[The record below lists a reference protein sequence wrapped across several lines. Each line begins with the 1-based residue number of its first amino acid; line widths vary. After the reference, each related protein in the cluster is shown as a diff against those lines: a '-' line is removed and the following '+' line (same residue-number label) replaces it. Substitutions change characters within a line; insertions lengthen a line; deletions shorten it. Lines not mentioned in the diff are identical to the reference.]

1 MNSRTFIIA
10 SVVIG
15 LAGVVLGFAFL
26 QKSGRQKIV
35 QRQKELEDRV
45 EKVTEPMTSSIRNFN
60 PVIPPRPKQRSG
72 QREPVG
78 VEEKPERQ
86 GAPKAVVA
94 SLTIFAGDPP
104 PAKAPQ
110 REPKGDYAPA
120 FRLVKCQLVNTV
132 DSSNITTPII
142 GLVTDDLW
150 WNGKII
156 IRADSEVH
164 GVANVD
170 RVRERVASN
179 GEFTFVLNEPDG
191 TGREL
196 VVHGMVL
203 DMEKDDN
210 LDSYG
215 ITDGS
220 AGLRGD
226 VIRTA
231 NSDLIKLYAASL
243 ISGIAGAFSSG
254 ANGVLGNRVYTN
266 NSSLGMSA
274 LQGAVIN
281 PAVGGTQS
289 VLDRYAEQIGSSIE
303 RDGFFVRVPAGKQ
316 FYVYCTEAIDLSKA
330 IVAADDVRLARE
342 DADFAKRQQRSEVRR
357 ALPVNPYELINP
369 LLPALGQILNNT
381 SNTNK

>member
-1 MNSRTFIIA
+1 MNSRTYISA
-10 SVVIG
+10 AVVIG
-15 LAGVVLGFAFL
+15 LAGVVFGFAIL
-26 QKSGRQKIV
+26 QKGGQQKIV
-35 QRQKELEDRV
+35 QRQKDLEDQV
-45 EKVTEPMTSSIRNFN
+45 VKVTEPMTSSIRNFN
-60 PVIPPRPKQRSG
+60 PVAPPKPRQRPP
-72 QREPVG
+72 QREPVDF
-78 VEEKPERQ
+78 EEKLERRES
-86 GAPKAVVA
+86 PKNVVA
-94 SLTIFAGDPP
+94 SLTIFAGDPQ

-150 WNGKII
+150 WNGKIV
-156 IRADSEVH
+156 IRAASEVH

-170 RVRERVASN
+170 RVRERIASN

-191 TGREL
+191 SGREL
-196 VVHGMVL
+196 VVHGMAL
-203 DMEKDDN
+203 DMEKDEN

-231 NSDLIKLYAASL
+231 NNDLIKLYAASL
-243 ISGIAGAFSSG
+243 ISGLAGAFSSG

-266 NSSLGMSA
+266 NSSLGLSA
-274 LQGAVIN
+274 LQGAVVN
-281 PAVGGTQS
+281 PAVGATQS

-330 IVAADDVRLARE
+330 VVAADDVRLARE
-342 DADFAKRQQRSEVRR
+342 EADFAKSQQRSEVRR
-357 ALPVNPYELINP
+357 AMPVNPYELINP

-381 SNTNK
+381 NK

>member
-1 MNSRTFIIA
+1 MNSRTFVTA
-10 SVVIG
+10 AVVIG
-15 LAGVVLGFAFL
+15 LTGVVLGFALL
-26 QKSGRQKIV
+26 QKGGHQKIV
-35 QRQKELEDRV
+35 QRQKELEDGV
-45 EKVTEPMTSSIRNFN
+45 GKVTEPMTSSIRNFN
-60 PVIPPRPKQRSG
+60 PVIPPRPRQRSG
-72 QREPVG
+72 QRESVS
-78 VEEKPERQ
+78 VEEKLGREQ
-86 GAPKAVVA
+86 APKTVVA
-94 SLTIFAGDPP
+94 SLTIFAGDPQ

-156 IRADSEVH
+156 IRANSEVH

-170 RVRERVASN
+170 RVRERIASN

-191 TGREL
+191 SGREL
-196 VVHGMVL
+196 VVHGLVL

-231 NSDLIKLYAASL
+231 NNDLIKLYAASL

-254 ANGVLGNRVYTN
+254 ASGVLGNRVYTN

-281 PAVGGTQS
+281 PAVGGTQG

-330 IVAADDVRLARE
+330 VVAADDVRVSRD
-342 DADFAKRQQRSEVRR
+342 DADFAKRQQRTEVRR
-357 ALPVNPYELINP
+357 ALPVNSDELINP
-369 LLPALGQILNNT
+369 LLPALGQIINN
-381 SNTNK
+381 SNK

>member
-1 MNSRTFIIA
+1 MSSRTYISA
-10 SVVIG
+10 AVVIG
-15 LAGVVLGFAFL
+15 LACTVLGLAVF
-26 QKSGRQKIV
+26 QKGGRQKIA
-35 QRQKELEDRV
+35 QRQKDLEDQV
-45 EKVTEPMTSSIRNFN
+45 VKVTEPMTSSIRNFN
-60 PVIPPRPKQRSG
+60 PVAPPRARQRPA
-72 QREPVG
+72 QRETVDF
-78 VEEKPERQ
+78 EEKLEHRE
-86 GAPKAVVA
+86 APKTAVA
-94 SLTIFAGDPP
+94 SLTIFAGDPQ

-150 WNGKII
+150 WNGKIV
-156 IRADSEVH
+156 IRAASEVH

-170 RVRERVASN
+170 RVRERIASN

-191 TGREL
+191 SGREL

-203 DMEKDDN
+203 DMEKDEN

-231 NSDLIKLYAASL
+231 NNDLIKLYTASL
-243 ISGIAGAFSSG
+243 ISGLAGAFSSG
-254 ANGVLGNRVYTN
+254 TNGVLGNRVYTN

-274 LQGAVIN
+274 LQGAVVN
-281 PAVGGTQS
+281 PAVGATQS
-289 VLDRYAEQIGSSIE
+289 VLDRYAEQIGASIE

-316 FYVYCTEAIDLSKA
+316 FYLYCTEAIDLSKA
-330 IVAADDVRLARE
+330 VVAADDVRLARDE
-342 DADFAKRQQRSEVRR
+342 ADFAKSQQRSEVRR
-357 ALPVNPYELINP
+357 AMPANPYELINP

-381 SNTNK
+381 NK

>member
-1 MNSRTFIIA
+1 MNKRTFIIA
-10 SVVIG
+10 AVVIG
-15 LAGVVLGFAFL
+15 LSGVVLGFALL
-26 QKSGRQKIV
+26 QKGGQQKIA
-35 QRQKELEDRV
+35 QRQRELVDGMG
-45 EKVTEPMTSSIRNFN
+45 KVTEPMTSSIRNFN
-60 PVIPPRPKQRSG
+60 PVLPPASRRLPLR
-72 QREPVG
+72 REAVSI
-78 VEEKPERQ
+78 EEKSEHQEARRPV
-86 GAPKAVVA
+86 AA
-94 SLTIFAGDPP
+94 SLTIFVGDPT

-132 DSSNITTPII
+132 DSSNITTPVI
-142 GLVTDDLW
+142 GMVTDDLW

-156 IRADSEVH
+156 IRANSEVH

-170 RVRERVASN
+170 RVRERIASN

-191 TGREL
+191 SGREL

-203 DMEKDDN
+203 DMEKDDS

-231 NSDLIKLYAASL
+231 NNDLIKLYAASL

-266 NSSLGMSA
+266 NSAVGMSA
-274 LQGAVIN
+274 LQGAIIN

-330 IVAADDVRLARE
+330 VVAADDVRVARE

-357 ALPVNPYELINP
+357 ALPANASELISP
-369 LLPALGQILNNT
+369 LLPALGEMLNNRT
-381 SNTNK
+381 K

>member
-1 MNSRTFIIA
+1 MSNRTFIA
-10 SVVIG
+10 VAVVIG
-15 LAGVVLGFAFL
+15 VTGVVLCCALL
-26 QKSGRQKIV
+26 QKGGQEKIV
-35 QRQKELEDRV
+35 HRQRELEDGV
-45 EKVTEPMTSSIRNFN
+45 GKVTEPMTSSIRNFN
-60 PVIPPRPKQRSG
+60 PAIPTKPRQRSG
-72 QREPVG
+72 RREPVG
-78 VEEKPERQ
+78 VEEKFERPEV
-86 GAPKAVVA
+86 PKTVVA
-94 SLTIFAGDPP
+94 SLTIFAGDPQ

-132 DSSNITTPII
+132 DSSNIATPII
-142 GLVTDDLW
+142 GLVTEDLW

-191 TGREL
+191 SGREL
-196 VVHGMVL
+196 VVHGMAL
-203 DMEKDDN
+203 DMEKDDD

-231 NSDLIKLYAASL
+231 NSDVIKLYAASL
-243 ISGIAGAFSSG
+243 ISGIAGAFASG

-266 NSSLGMSA
+266 NSSLGLSA
-274 LQGAVIN
+274 LQGGVIN

-330 IVAADDVRLARE
+330 VVAADDVRVARE
-342 DADFAKRQQRSEVRR
+342 DADFAKSQQRSEVRR
-357 ALPVNPYELINP
+357 ALPVNPNELINP
-369 LLPALGQILNNT
+369 LLPALGQIL

>member
-1 MNSRTFIIA
+1 MNDRTFIA
-10 SVVIG
+10 AALVIG
-15 LAGVVLGFAFL
+15 LIGVVLGFAFL
-26 QKSGRQKIV
+26 QKGGPQKIV
-35 QRQKELEDRV
+35 QRERELEDGV
-45 EKVTEPMTSSIRNFN
+45 GKVTEPMTSSIRNFN
-60 PVIPPRPKQRSG
+60 PVLPPKPKQRSA
-72 QREPVG
+72 QRLPVG
-78 VEEKPERQ
+78 IEENFQRPE
-86 GAPKAVVA
+86 APKNVA
-94 SLTIFAGDPP
+94 TSLTIFAGDPQ
-104 PAKAPQ
+104 PAKAAA

-150 WNGKII
+150 WNGKVI

-170 RVRERVASN
+170 RIRERIASN

-191 TGREL
+191 LGREL

-203 DMEKDDN
+203 DMEKDAA

-231 NSDLIKLYAASL
+231 NNDLIKLYAASL

-254 ANGVLGNRVYTN
+254 ANGLLGNRVYTN
-266 NSSLGMSA
+266 SNSLGMSA
-274 LQGAVIN
+274 LQGGVIN

-289 VLDRYAEQIGSSIE
+289 VLDRYAEQIGASIE

-316 FYVYCTEAIDLSKA
+316 FYVYCTEAIDLSNA
-330 IVAADDVRLARE
+330 VIAADDVRVARA
-342 DADFAKRQQRSEVRR
+342 DAEFAKRQQRSEVRR
-357 ALPVNPYELINP
+357 ALPVNPSDVINP
-369 LLPALGQILNNT
+369 LLPAIDEIMK
-381 SNTNK
+381 NTNK